1 MVYIANIICA
11 PLKVSLRIMNHS
23 YCQTNS
29 NQPYA
34 IILYVRAKSSVALTP
49 YHVTKEI
56 KPKRNNI
63 KIQN

>member
-34 IILYVRAKSSVALTP
+34 IIPRRPMQFSKVVIP

-56 KPKRNNI
+56 KLK
-63 KIQN
+63 